1 MTQKELLSKIRAL
14 ELWHKKLLERLEIGT
29 FKGLSEIHHYLFQDV
44 FEFAGKIRN
53 LNISKGNFKFA
64 PVLFLESNLK
74 IIDKMPHGTFHEIIK
89 KYVEMNIAHPFLD
102 GNGRAS
108 RIWLD
113 CMLRQGINL
122 CVDWSL
128 LDKQSYLKAM
138 EKSVI
143 NSKEIESLL
152 GKALT
157 EKIDCRVVYLNG
169 IHASFYFEGF
179 GEFSVEEIDKRK

>member
-1 MTQKELLSKIRAL
+1 MTHEELLCKIRAQ
-14 ELWHKKLLERLEIGT
+14 ELWHKKLLERFEIGT
-29 FKGLSEIHHYLFQDV
+29 FKGLSDIHHYLFQDV
-44 FEFAGKIRN
+44 FQFAGKIRN
-53 LNISKGNFKFA
+53 VNISKGNFKFA

-74 IIDKMPHGTFHEIIK
+74 IIDKMPHDTFDQIIK
-89 KYVEMNIAHPFLD
+89 KYVEMNIAHPILD
-102 GNGRAS
+102 GNGRAI

-113 CMLRQGINL
+113 CILKKSLNL
-122 CVDWSL
+122 CVDWSI

-152 GKALT
+152 GNALT

-179 GEFSVEEIDKRK
+179 DEYSVEEIDKIK